1 MPDPRMRPAF
11 IVAVSIVVL
20 ALVVSLFGLTSLNLP
35 FIRPTGSAETI
46 LLFALSTFIFLGLV
60 IFGFILFRSL
70 LKLRTERR
78 ANVLGSKFKTRLV
91 YGALGLSVLPV
102 CFLFLFSYSLLNRT
116 LDKWFSRPFERLSD
130 DAHQVVAEIQALAQ
144 NKAVGDADFVAL
156 ELKTTAR
163 TMDGA
168 LAHLQQEF
176 AVHPPRD
183 VDYLAVL
190 GRQGELLLERRQQ
203 PDWPNLPFSFVKPE
217 TRPKEQPPSQLVEF
231 EGNSYAFGWAALEFG
246 PQESGFVVVG
256 KKLPPHVSEAASRL
270 RQESILYG
278 ELSRE
283 RKTLR
288 QTYLSIL
295 LLLTVMILFIATWF
309 ALFLSR
315 QVTVPIQAL
324 AEATREV
331 SRGNLEH
338 RVQIRAADELGI
350 LVRSFNEM
358 TEQLAAGRAALEQSR
373 SHLEGVN
380 LELDRRRR
388 LIEAILESIPTGVI
402 SISGSGD
409 ILGTNS
415 AAQRLF
421 GQDLAAATN
430 LSALFSR
437 EDMREL
443 LYLMKRAARQG
454 QATRH
459 LEVKFEGRSLNL
471 AITVSALAGSPPGSP
486 PGQLGSGWFV
496 FVMEDLSELLQAQ
509 KAAAWG
515 EVAQRVAHEIK
526 NPLTPIALSAERINL
541 WLARQPNSGEDSPE
555 LKRVIQESYSLIQK
569 EVEHLKRLVEEFS
582 QFARFPKAQPVPS
595 NLNQIVESALA
606 LFNGRLDG
614 IHVRTD
620 LAEDLPPVPV
630 DADQFRRVFI
640 NLIDNAA
647 AAMESSLVKELA
659 LATRLDSRREVVEA
673 EISDT
678 GCGVTSEDKE
688 KLFLPYFSTKG
699 RGTGL
704 GLAIVNRIITE
715 HNGTIRVEENRP
727 VGTRFIIELPMLATG

>member
-1 MPDPRMRPAF
+1 
-11 IVAVSIVVL
+11 
-20 ALVVSLFGLTSLNLP
+20 
-35 FIRPTGSAETI
+35 
-46 LLFALSTFIFLGLV
+46 
-60 IFGFILFRSL
+60 
-70 LKLRTERR
+70 
-78 ANVLGSKFKTRLV
+78 KFKTRLV

-144 NKAVGDADFVAL
+144 NKAVGDAEFVAL
-156 ELKTTAR
+156 ELKTTTR
-163 TMDGA
+163 TLDGA

-176 AVHPPRD
+176 AAHPPRD
-183 VDYLAVL
+183 VDYLAIL

-203 PDWPNLPFSFVKPE
+203 PDWPNQPFSFVKPE
-217 TRPKEQPPSQLVEF
+217 TPRGEQPSSQLVELA
-231 EGNSYAFGWAALEFG
+231 GNSYAFGWAALQWG
-246 PQESGFVVVG
+246 PQANGPPPEVGSGPQALLSQGVGGQGGFVVVG
-256 KKLPPHVSEAASRL
+256 KKLPLYVSEAASRL
-270 RQESILYG
+270 RQESVLYG

-283 RKTLR
+283 RRTLR
-288 QTYLSIL
+288 QTYISIL

-402 SISGSGD
+402 SVSANGD
-409 ILGTNS
+409 LLGTNS

-443 LYLMKRAARQG
+443 LYLMKRATRLG

-459 LEVKFEGRSLNL
+459 LEVKFEGRALNL

-526 NPLTPIALSAERINL
+526 NPL
-541 WLARQPNSGEDSPE
+541 
-555 LKRVIQESYSLIQK
+555 
-569 EVEHLKRLVEEFS
+569 
-582 QFARFPKAQPVPS
+582 
-595 NLNQIVESALA
+595 
-606 LFNGRLDG
+606 
-614 IHVRTD
+614 
-620 LAEDLPPVPV
+620 
-630 DADQFRRVFI
+630 
-640 NLIDNAA
+640 
-647 AAMESSLVKELA
+647 
-659 LATRLDSRREVVEA
+659 
-673 EISDT
+673 
-678 GCGVTSEDKE
+678 
-688 KLFLPYFSTKG
+688 
-699 RGTGL
+699 
-704 GLAIVNRIITE
+704 
-715 HNGTIRVEENRP
+715 
-727 VGTRFIIELPMLATG
+727 